1 MHSYVFYKW
10 LPVSHKY
17 NLIFLITFLDHFLG
31 LGILNEI
38 RWAFLSLYVKS
49 GHLFCCI

>member
-1 MHSYVFYKW
+1 VFYKW
-10 LPVSHKY
+10 LTISDKY
-17 NLIFLITFLDHFLG
+17 NIIFLITFLDHFFG

-49 GHLFCCI
+49 GLLVSCI